1 MTFFSEVQKEG
12 NQELP
17 DACALQCW
25 NCDYFLP
32 WVFNVNTEM
41 KLNLTLFCSEQL
53 SSWSHLSNFLIIEG
67 AICIHWDTLFCLFP
81 FMFQHLH
88 KHIFNCWPGH
98 FQWGEQILV
107 WLLNPKMLSKIC
119 FLTSNSANFLI
130 LECHPWLCLTLSI
143 KDAWK
148 AQIQASYWGIKVN
161 LKYDNKSRI
170 NLVTF
175 SNLPSTP
182 TAVNQSYFVSARVW
196 QTIGDEIIVIHVWC
210 VGQLHYSIVLTYK
223 K

>member
-1 MTFFSEVQKEG
+1 ME
-12 NQELP
+12 
-17 DACALQCW
+17 
-25 NCDYFLP
+25 
-32 WVFNVNTEM
+32 
-41 KLNLTLFCSEQL
+41 LNLTLSCNEQL

-67 AICIHWDTLFCLFP
+67 AICIHWDTLFYLEIFP

-98 FQWGEQILV
+98 FQQGEQISV
-107 WLLNPKMLSKIC
+107 WLLNPKNALSNLLSDQQFSK
-119 FLTSNSANFLI
+119 LPH

-196 QTIGDEIIVIHVWC
+196 QTIGGEIIVIHVWC
-210 VGQLHYSIVLTYK
+210 VGQVHCSIVLTYK
-223 K
+223 KIDSKKLQFWKERY